1 MWSFSPEEILF
12 WPPSIT
18 KKSTNPKSKR
28 VKKNGFI
35 SILKTSILRFTC
47 KAAGNKHL
55 LDKKKLIKNAIIGRR
70 ERKLREKKE
79 RIIHTQKHVTSTG
92 KIKGKQH
99 SHSTRRLK
107 FADHTSDY

>member
-70 ERKLREKKE
+70 ERKLREKK
-79 RIIHTQKHVTSTG
+79 RKNNSHTE
-92 KIKGKQH
+92 
-99 SHSTRRLK
+99 TRYINRK
-107 FADHTSDY
+107 NKRKTAFSFYA